1 MEIAIVTDW
10 TSRRLA
16 VAKHSGAVPWHCTS
30 ELSSRGE
37 DVAPAL
43 LLTCPA
49 GAHFPQTILQH
60 HPQAAV
66 GRCQRLDVPHV
77 AQGAQSRCTAISPGT
92 RCSDVHPVR
101 RPQLRAATSR
111 LPGRGR
117 RRSGRPGPQL
127 APCRP
132 LEEGL
137 VQQPLGAPQQGD
149 TASHRCGG
157 YLPPN
162 RPAVRGLVGAVLAA
176 KHDEWA
182 VGRRFMT
189 PALATFNEALTGAEL
204 AEAMA

>member
-30 ELSSRGE
+30 ELPSRGE

-66 GRCQRLDVPHV
+66 GRCQRLNVSHV

-92 RCSDVHPVR
+92 RFSDVHPG
-101 RPQLRAATSR
+101 PPSSATSR

-117 RRSGRPGPQL
+117 RRSGRPGAQL
-127 APCRP
+127 APIRGGQGRGGKPDSWPCPKTYNPLSAWQLVRKTDNRVRSFHAPLSRLDCRGN
-132 LEEGL
+132 LEGPRRRGRPGET
-137 VQQPLGAPQQGD
+137 GD
-149 TASHRCGG
+149 
-157 YLPPN
+157 
-162 RPAVRGLVGAVLAA
+162 
-176 KHDEWA
+176 
-182 VGRRFMT
+182 
-189 PALATFNEALTGAEL
+189 
-204 AEAMA
+204 